1 MLHLVFSAGKTAE
14 EILLKFR
21 KTSEE
26 KKEALEKLV
35 RMSGDVT
42 FAQEFIRRQ
51 VSEAAGLMIGF
62 ISLLI
67 P

>member
-14 EILLKFR
+14 DILQKLR

-26 KKEALEKLV
+26 RKEALEKLV

-42 FAQEFIRRQ
+42 FANEFIRRQ
-51 VSEAAGLMIGF
+51 VSKAAEFMVF
-62 ISLLI
+62 THFVDF
-67 P
+67 